1 MAFSLPLDR
10 LHVIKLRQLPAR
22 KVELL
27 LVYLLAIRKMFL
39 AVFLC
44 SDQGKVIR
52 TGTFKVISLKSMN
65 NRGVIN
71 GKAEWE
77 VQEKVGEMVGVSR
90 DCLKFLKTVCSF

>member
-1 MAFSLPLDR
+1 
-10 LHVIKLRQLPAR
+10 
-22 KVELL
+22 
-27 LVYLLAIRKMFL
+27 
-39 AVFLC
+39 
-44 SDQGKVIR
+44 VIR